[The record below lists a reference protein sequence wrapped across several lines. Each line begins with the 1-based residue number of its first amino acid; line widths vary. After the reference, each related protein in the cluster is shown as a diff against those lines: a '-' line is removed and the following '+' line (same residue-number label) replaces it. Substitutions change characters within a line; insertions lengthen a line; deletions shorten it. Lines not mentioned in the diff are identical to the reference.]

1 MKQQFQNAFH
11 CSDKMCVLYHIA
23 LIIAHSLCGLDMDMD
38 MDVDAIIRDEN
49 KAETKRL
56 QSP

>member
-1 MKQQFQNAFH
+1 
-11 CSDKMCVLYHIA
+11 MCVLYHIA

-38 MDVDAIIRDEN
+38 MDVDVDAIIRDEN